1 MKPLPERSA
10 MDARAML
17 HRLGGWKAV
26 AAIVLAQVAFTHA
39 LSADPVKIAVL
50 DFQLEDA
57 SAGAAM
63 AGDGGADGESMKA
76 VNAAVRQ
83 EIEKSGRYRIVD
95 ATDAEQ
101 SLAGVVRRITRTE
114 YVVGF
119 QLRDTK
125 TGAMLA
131 SRQTDLRMG
140 ANYSW
145 SRGAAALI
153 RNELSEN
160 PR

>member
-1 MKPLPERSA
+1 
-10 MDARAML
+10 MDGRAWVHSIGARA
-17 HRLGGWKAV
+17 AV
-26 AAIVLAQVAFTHA
+26 ATVTLAQLASMA
-39 LSADPVKIAVL
+39 LAGGAQTDAIQLAVS
-50 DFQLEDA
+50 DFELQDG
-57 SAGAAM
+57 SAGAAI
-63 AGDGGADGESMKA
+63 AGDAQADNESMKA

-95 ATDAEQ
+95 NARAEQ

-119 QLRDTK
+119 QLRDAR
-125 TGAMLA
+125 TGALLA

-153 RNELSEN
+153 RNELVET

>member
-1 MKPLPERSA
+1 
-10 MDARAML
+10 MDGRAWVHSIGARA
-17 HRLGGWKAV
+17 AV
-26 AAIVLAQVAFTHA
+26 ATVTLAQLASMA
-39 LSADPVKIAVL
+39 LAGGAQTDAIQLAVS
-50 DFQLEDA
+50 DFELQDG
-57 SAGAAM
+57 SAGAAI
-63 AGDGGADGESMKA
+63 AGDAQADNESMKA

-95 ATDAEQ
+95 NARAEQ

-119 QLRDTK
+119 QLRDAR
-125 TGAMLA
+125 TGALLA

-145 SRGAAALI
+145 SRGAASLI
-153 RNELSEN
+153 RNELVET

>member
-1 MKPLPERSA
+1 MDGRAWLPSIRSWAAAAAFMLLQLAGPPAFAAETPTDPIPL
-10 MDARAML
+10 
-17 HRLGGWKAV
+17 
-26 AAIVLAQVAFTHA
+26 A
-39 LSADPVKIAVL
+39 LS
-50 DFQLEDA
+50 DFELQDG
-57 SAGAAM
+57 SAGAAI
-63 AGDGGADGESMKA
+63 AGDAQADNESMKA

-95 ATDAEQ
+95 NARAEQ

-119 QLRDTK
+119 QLRDAR
-125 TGAMLA
+125 TGALLA
-131 SRQTDLRMG
+131 SRQTDLRMC

-153 RNELSEN
+153 RNELVET